1 MRDRRCLLRMDAP
14 FPARRNNT
22 QNLGEITCP
31 SGVLVIIDMGYM
43 RFWSGRRDPVPPVEE
58 FTNPKTKTRIAS
70 TADYF
75 IGGKDAAAVAR
86 LADLQSFHFIYD
98 LPSDGVETVGAK
110 IARLASEHGLDAH
123 LEREARRIPHRERA
137 QRAADLGGGDFVM
150 EGPWV
155 GAVGTLPSKPLTV
168 RGHRQDYGGNVG
180 VRWAEVSI
188 EVSRE
193 SVASSVQVGYVGVD
207 YGLILL
213 GDAEALGGWRHFEP
227 LDGLYDVAFW
237 GIVGE
242 AVSGALAAPPLPDGW
257 GWRDIG
263 KDAAQQRMQQV
274 RSWLGPDS
282 PIGRLALELRPH
294 SHFFQV
300 MEQIRPGAPE
310 VGALDLDGAA
320 LLGLSTSW
328 GDGLFPIWVDRDKA
342 GAVVAI
348 RLELGSEKR
357 RQLMEAVWAR
367 AVADAQ

>member
-1 MRDRRCLLRMDAP
+1 MS
-14 FPARRNNT
+14 T
-22 QNLGEITCP
+22 SSEKLGEITCP
-31 SGVLVIIDMGYM
+31 SGVLVIVDMGYM

-58 FTNPKTKTRIAS
+58 FTDPKTKARIAS

-75 IGGKDAAAVAR
+75 IAGKDAAAVAR

-98 LPSDGVETVGAK
+98 LPSDGMDIVSAK

-155 GAVGTLPSKPLTV
+155 GVVGTLPKKSLTV
-168 RGHRQDYGGNVG
+168 RGRRQDYGGNVG
-180 VRWAEVSI
+180 VRWADVSI
-188 EVSRE
+188 EVSQERVE
-193 SVASSVQVGYVGVD
+193 SSLQVGYVGVD

-213 GDAEALGGWRHFEP
+213 GDADALSGWRHFEP

-237 GIVGE
+237 GLVGE
-242 AVSGALAAPPLPDGW
+242 AASVALAAPPLPDGW

-263 KDAAQQRMQQV
+263 PDEAKQRMQRV

-294 SHFFQV
+294 SHFYRV
-300 MEQIRPGAPE
+300 MEQIRLGPPE
-310 VGALDLDGAA
+310 VGALALDGAA
-320 LLGLSTSW
+320 LCGLSTSW
-328 GDGLFPIWVDRDKA
+328 GDGLFPIWVDIDKA

-357 RQLMEAVWAR
+357 RQMMEAVWAR
-367 AVADAQ
+367 AVTDAQ

>member
-1 MRDRRCLLRMDAP
+1 MGDL
-14 FPARRNNT
+14 

-31 SGVLVIIDMGYM
+31 SGVLVTIDMGYM

-58 FTNPKTKTRIAS
+58 FTDPKTKARVAS
-70 TADYF
+70 SADYF
-75 IGGKDAAAVAR
+75 IAGKDASAVAR
-86 LADLQSFHFIYD
+86 LADFSSFHFIYD
-98 LPSDGVETVGAK
+98 RPSDAIETIAGK
-110 IARLASEHGLDAH
+110 IASLARENGLDAH
-123 LEREARRIPHRERA
+123 LEREPRRIPHRERA
-137 QRAADLGGGDFVM
+137 QRVADLGGGDFGM

-155 GAVGTLPSKPLTV
+155 GAIGTLPNRPLTV
-168 RGHRQDYGGNVG
+168 RGRRQDYGGNVG

-188 EVSRE
+188 EVSQERVE
-193 SVASSVQVGYVGVD
+193 SSDQIGFVAVD

-213 GDAEALGGWRHFEP
+213 GDADALGSWRHFEP

-237 GIVGE
+237 GVVGE
-242 AVSGALAAPPLPDGW
+242 SVSGALAAPPLPDGW

-263 KDAAQQRMQQV
+263 RDEANHRMQEI

-282 PIGRLALELRPH
+282 LEGRLALELRPH
-294 SHFFQV
+294 SHFYRV
-300 MEQIRPGAPE
+300 MEQIRSGPPE
-310 VGALDLDGAA
+310 VGALALDGAM

-367 AVADAQ
+367 AEASGQ